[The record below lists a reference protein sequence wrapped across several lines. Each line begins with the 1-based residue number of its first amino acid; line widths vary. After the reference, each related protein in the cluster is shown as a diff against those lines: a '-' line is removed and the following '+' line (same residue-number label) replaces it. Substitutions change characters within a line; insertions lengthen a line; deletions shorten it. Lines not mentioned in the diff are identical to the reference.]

1 MISLQKHKQINK
13 LIADWDALASL
24 YETIQEGSSLT
35 VQVRGSYR
43 DEFREGAIKE
53 GKILLNTKAERIKA
67 DLHQLG
73 LDTSTLTPLR
83 EIIRPEKSNE

>member
-1 MISLQKHKQINK
+1 MITLHKHKQIHD
-13 LIADWDALASL
+13 LISDWEALAKL
-24 YETIQEGSSLT
+24 YETIQTDKNMT
-35 VQVRGSYR
+35 VQVNGNYR

-53 GKILLNTKAERIKA
+53 AKILINAKAKRIKA

-83 EIIRPEKSNE
+83 EVPRPEKTNG